1 MNLYVIMR
9 RNGWAT
15 VEDLQVAGA
24 RSAEVGDA
32 PGSGVRWIRS
42 YALEEE
48 AGDVGTVCIYEGES
62 PEAVRRHATW
72 VTLEVRVTNYSA
84 QALYQKY
91 GFTVQGRRPRYYSD
105 NNEDAFIMWSES
117 LRDPDYLRRI
127 DQLRRRLYHK
137 ISFEPDIPTT

>member
-9 RNGWAT
+9 RNRWAT

-24 RSAEVGDA
+24 RSAEVGDT

-62 PEAVRRHATW
+62 VEAIRRHAEASGLPCDEIIPVLDTVVIRPDP
-72 VTLEVRVTNYSA
+72 VTTA
-84 QALYQKY
+84 TA
-91 GFTVQGRRPRYYSD
+91 
-105 NNEDAFIMWSES
+105 
-117 LRDPDYLRRI
+117 
-127 DQLRRRLYHK
+127 
-137 ISFEPDIPTT
+137 